1 MYAAY
6 DNPLASP
13 SSSSRATEGD
23 MGLASALTPAPLPS
37 WRSGNALIHALHAYN
52 MHVQTKEPQ
61 CCHRHVCILC
71 LRLSLRETDVL
82 HRLPP
87 LVLTLLRTLFP
98 PDYPRCAAYR
108 GAYTIL
114 ALPRWPSKLW
124 SLSNYLTSFQTSPRL
139 STAATRGT
147 FEPLFCRK

>member
-1 MYAAY
+1 MYV
-6 DNPLASP
+6 ASP
-13 SSSSRATEGD
+13 TTHSRLLPPPSCEGT
-23 MGLASALTPAPLPS
+23 GYFASVLMPAPPSS

-52 MHVQTKEPQ
+52 MYVQAKESQ
-61 CCHRHVCILC
+61 CRHRHVCIL
-71 LRLSLRETDVL
+71 RPRFSLRETGVL
-82 HRLPP
+82 HRPLPALP
-87 LVLTLLRTLFP
+87 RALYP
-98 PDYPRCAAYR
+98 PDYPSLYR

-124 SLSNYLTSFQTSPRL
+124 SLSNYLTSFQTGPRL